1 MCLMFVGEV
10 RVSEDRSIRKVKK
23 DPTWL
28 TESSPAN
35 DSIFEDLTSRVV
47 NIVYHPPAP
56 PVDLC

>member
-1 MCLMFVGEV
+1 MCLMVVGEV
-10 RVSEDRSIRKVKK
+10 HLSEDRSIRKVKK

-35 DSIFEDLTSRVV
+35 DSIFEDLTTRVV

-56 PVDLC
+56 VVDLC